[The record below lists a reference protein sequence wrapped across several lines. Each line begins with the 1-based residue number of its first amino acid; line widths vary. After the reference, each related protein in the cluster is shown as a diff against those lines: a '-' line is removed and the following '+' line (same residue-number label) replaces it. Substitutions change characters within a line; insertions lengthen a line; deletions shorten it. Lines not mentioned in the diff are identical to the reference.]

1 MARRNAAATRDRPA
15 AVSTLTAARTLAAVA
30 GRRRPASPADLAA
43 RLIPGYRV
51 TPTIQLLSDELVR
64 AATQPDARVIL
75 TCPPRTG
82 KSVLVSQVFPV
93 WLLARD
99 PDTEIIVK
107 SYGDDLAEEH
117 SAAARRMVADNADL
131 VGITLAQD
139 KKAVGRWRVQD
150 HRGGMLAG
158 GILSST
164 TGFGGDVLIVDD
176 PVKGAQEA
184 DSAAYRR
191 RLAAEL
197 RASLLTRLM
206 PGGAAIVVLTRWH
219 EHDIAGELLGE
230 PGSRWRHVNIPAIS
244 TAGVP
249 DSLHRNRTGVAMV
262 SAIGRTADD
271 FAEIRRGVGERV
283 WAAMYLGVPS
293 TPEGGL
299 IKAAWLDDW
308 RMPVAPATPIKT
320 VVAVDPAD
328 SGEGDETGI
337 VAAALTADGTTVLLA
352 DQSGHMTSDAWATKA
367 VQLALDVGASEIS
380 VEAFA
385 AGTTYT
391 RVVKEALA
399 RARPDRHIIVSPWPP
414 RGSGR
419 GKGDAVARA
428 AALLQ
433 AAEVGTFRLAGH
445 HPDWE
450 AQAVGWQ
457 SGQHQP
463 DRVAAAVIAHDVLV
477 HAAAGRM
484 TLAAPIGRI
493 GEHRSGR
500 QHLPGTHNGP
510 MNRFDPWARRLG
522 G

>member
-1 MARRNAAATRDRPA
+1 MARRTAVATPGPVPA
-15 AVSTLTAARTLAAVA
+15 VGTLTAARTLAAVA
-30 GRRRPASPADLAA
+30 GRRRPRSPAELSA
-43 RLIPGYRV
+43 RLIPDYRV
-51 TPTIQLLSDELVR
+51 TPTIQLISDELVR
-64 AATQPDARVIL
+64 AVEKPDARVIL

-99 PDTEIIVK
+99 PDCEIIVK

-117 SAAARRMVADNADL
+117 SAAARRMVAENADL
-131 VGITLAQD
+131 VGITLAAD
-139 KKAVGRWRVQD
+139 KKAVGRWRVQG

-191 RLAAEL
+191 RLAAEF

-219 EHDIAGELLGE
+219 EHDIAGELLDE

-249 DSLHRNRTGVAMV
+249 DSLQRDSSGVAMV

-299 IKAAWLDDW
+299 IKSAWLDDW
-308 RMPVAPATPIKT
+308 RMPVAPATPVKI

-337 VAAALTADGTTVLLA
+337 VAAALTTDGTTVLIA

-367 VQLALDVGASEIS
+367 VRLALDVGASEIS

-399 RARPDRHIIVSPWPP
+399 RARPDRTVSVTPWPP
-414 RGSGR
+414 KGSGR
-419 GKGDAVARA
+419 GRGDAVARA

-463 DRVAAAVIAHDVLV
+463 DRVAAAVVAHDVLV
-477 HAAAGRM
+477 HAAGAQMRIVM
-484 TLAAPIGRI
+484 PIGRLDDRTGRHQI
-493 GEHRSGR
+493 NGSGSRSS
-500 QHLPGTHNGP
+500 N
-510 MNRFDPWARRLG
+510 PWARRVG